1 MDLIIALLALLV
13 AASWI
18 AAFGFARLN
27 AALDRVHCVTF
38 AAVASGGVLVVLA
51 FVADGVS
58 NRSLKIAAL
67 AIILLISGAALSHA
81 TGRAVV
87 LRPHEEDDR

>member
-1 MDLIIALLALLV
+1 MDLIAALLALIVL
-13 AASWI
+13 AGWI
-18 AAFGFARLN
+18 AAFGFVRLN

-38 AAVASGGVLVVLA
+38 AVVGCGVALA
-51 FVADGVS
+51 ALGFAADGVS

-67 AIILLISGAALSHA
+67 AIFLLVSGAALSHA
-81 TGRAVV
+81 TGRALM